1 MRSFAASAFVPNSFT
16 TRPFT
21 RTCPLKISSS
31 ACRREAIP
39 ARAIIFCNL
48 SCIVFFLSFPCRG
61 GACPTRLFG
70 MLASLSHSMLY
81 KRATKVL
88 SFRAKRGICF
98 SLLCE
103 LCVLC
108 VEPLFPRRCGF
119 LSFTALRLR
128 HPLVIRRRL
137 FQQFLPRF
145 PRQRL
150 ELLQARQLLQIA
162 QPKPHQKFL
171 RRLIQDRPPHHFLP
185 PRRRNQVLVQ
195 QRADHSRSVHTANLR
210 NFRRRNRLLVR
221 NHRQRLQRR
230 HGQPQRRPQALD
242 KPPHHV
248 MLLRLRIQLVP
259 ARHRANLDPSP
270 FRRIARHQF
279 IQRRLHRQL
288 LFPQRLRQL
297 LDRRRLIRRINN
309 RFQRR
314 CSFFVCHRT
323 PEVKEIKDVKEVKEK
338 PNSRASVEPYSR
350 ILLPGLLILYVIYF
364 RCLLYLLFVFLINLF
379 DPALLI
385 KHQIKHLVLP
395 HHNLPKLLFLRQRH
409 RLQLHHLQHRQERHD
424 HRVPRRARLK
434 KLNQVHRVVRARQ
447 NLRPQR
453 RDHLRHGELFV
464 PQLDPRHF
472 LPPLQHL
479 LEHLYYIDQ

>member
-128 HPLVIRRRL
+128 HPLIIRRRL

-145 PRQRL
+145 HLRACRIPRRRLPDARFVRRTFPHRRKPFITPQRFPRQRF
-150 ELLQARQLLQIA
+150 ELLQTRQLLQIA
-162 QPKPHQKFL
+162 QPEPHQKFF
-171 RRLIQDRPPHHFLP
+171 RRLVQNRPPHHFLA
-185 PRRRNQVLVQ
+185 PRRSNQVFVQ
-195 QRADHSRSVHTANLR
+195 QCADHSR
-210 NFRRRNRLLVR
+210 
-221 NHRQRLQRR
+221 
-230 HGQPQRRPQALD
+230 G
-242 KPPHHV
+242 
-248 MLLRLRIQLVP
+248 I
-259 ARHRANLDPSP
+259 
-270 FRRIARHQF
+270 
-279 IQRRLHRQL
+279 
-288 LFPQRLRQL
+288 
-297 LDRRRLIRRINN
+297 
-309 RFQRR
+309 
-314 CSFFVCHRT
+314 
-323 PEVKEIKDVKEVKEK
+323 
-338 PNSRASVEPYSR
+338 
-350 ILLPGLLILYVIYF
+350 
-364 RCLLYLLFVFLINLF
+364 
-379 DPALLI
+379 
-385 KHQIKHLVLP
+385 
-395 HHNLPKLLFLRQRH
+395 
-409 RLQLHHLQHRQERHD
+409 
-424 HRVPRRARLK
+424 
-434 KLNQVHRVVRARQ
+434 
-447 NLRPQR
+447 
-453 RDHLRHGELFV
+453 
-464 PQLDPRHF
+464 
-472 LPPLQHL
+472 
-479 LEHLYYIDQ
+479 